1 MFFAIKRIVNR
12 LVQSKPSLAG
22 QIWERIKAFLQAF
35 GKAGE
40 KDPTEIQRLRRT
52 EELFRRALESAGEGY
67 IAGELARVAEENAA
81 GEVDGQREVQYNS
94 NEVQRSAKRAQ
105 YIPYARI
112 GQGNVAAI
120 RRQLSALYQGAGNSI
135 ANGIAIAV
143 GNTVYIVDSGKEN
156 GEITFGVRKKITIS
170 NAELRA
176 GYIRSTNDES
186 VSKGYVSDELSSGLG
201 TGHDN
206 DRRRDMRR
214 EPGAELSADTG
225 ASSNNQGGVPDA
237 NANRG
242 GAVKKSRK
250 PVVGGGTYTEEQYR
264 RFGWVRAN
272 EVLTSGE
279 WEDFTAKLAGA
290 VSGQTHTPKTKS
302 GEYMIAVS
310 DVQDPDLQGINNI
323 IVYAKGTIESP
334 QVTRVLRIDLDNE
347 TELDIE
353 RRNIYAAERRGIQQ
367 EAGELRHLYVATN
380 FQNRHHGQGNGTQES
395 RDHDQLGVERS
406 GGRRA
411 ADRIKEFHVNDDGSF
426 TTIYADGRKEI
437 RYSRKPVGQNNG
449 QSDARE
455 GGQPNGSQ
463 DTAILAEQGGV
474 WRAHRNADGVW
485 EPGTSPEEVYR
496 ILGDAQNHPQRD
508 GERRAG
514 SSGWLGDTNA
524 ERRTASRLS
533 GGLLR
538 ALRGIKPKGTDSAG
552 RRLSDELR
560 KRLANTTFKAEDG
573 TILSLYHWTDAIF
586 TRFLKGD
593 VGFHFGALDAA
604 YKRAD
609 DQVPKR
615 NSVNSFYKEV
625 YLNIT
630 NPIFLNSDPS
640 RWMPLTLA
648 YKMKKSIVSDADIEI
663 LKTLDGFYEEG
674 YNTPAAVELRR
685 MLKEKGYDGVIY
697 TNLFEGDFSV
707 IAFDPEQVI
716 TVAENGVDIRP
727 TDGRIRYSRKPVGQA
742 VRTAHDYATELY
754 TSTDA
759 YAKEVHSGDRET
771 FNRWLANK
779 TSGMAEGEIRSV
791 AIYCAQKVYF
801 FEADGYMHGRML
813 RSVNVDDNE
822 GYERERKDFK
832 NEFNRNRE
840 TFDSWSDAFSA
851 ERARTEGDL
860 PHSSERRGEV
870 GSDALYA
877 GESERERTAN
887 YERSGRD
894 YQIDFAEVDDL
905 VRRLREMHA
914 RLDAES
920 KKNIRY
926 SRKPTEG
933 QAARD
938 HADNNHLRVYTKKDA
953 REILS
958 AVFAEHLGFAD
969 GTVGNLS
976 GKNRTQVIETLWRR
990 MNEAEPGNQGGVAL
1004 DIADFILHN
1013 AVAESA
1019 AKTKTANPSW
1029 QGFAVLC
1036 YWWSIGDSNP

>member
-1 MFFAIKRIVNR
+1 M
-12 LVQSKPSLAG
+12 QSKPSLAG

-35 GKAGE
+35 GKKSDGE
-40 KDPTEIQRLRRT
+40 PADIQRLRRT

-214 EPGAELSADTG
+214 ESGAELSADTG

-279 WEDFTAKLAGA
+279 WEDFTTKFAGV

-437 RYSRKPVGQNNG
+437 RYSRKPADG
-449 QSDARE
+449 QSETLQGTDGEVLTREMGSGVAESRDKYSYDALIGKPDMIVKE
-455 GGQPNGSQ
+455 VTLASSQ
-463 DTAILAEQGGV
+463 EAAQYRDDTV
-474 WRAHRNADGVW
+474 RF
-485 EPGTSPEEVYR
+485 GTDMR
-496 ILGDAQNHPQRD
+496 KIAAQKNHP
-508 GERRAG
+508 
-514 SSGWLGDTNA
+514 
-524 ERRTASRLS
+524 
-533 GGLLR
+533 
-538 ALRGIKPKGTDSAG
+538 K
-552 RRLSDELR
+552 
-560 KRLANTTFKAEDG
+560 NTE
-573 TILSLYHWTDAIF
+573 
-586 TRFLKGD
+586 
-593 VGFHFGALDAA
+593 
-604 YKRAD
+604 
-609 DQVPKR
+609 
-615 NSVNSFYKEV
+615 
-625 YLNIT
+625 
-630 NPIFLNSDPS
+630 
-640 RWMPLTLA
+640 
-648 YKMKKSIVSDADIEI
+648 
-663 LKTLDGFYEEG
+663 
-674 YNTPAAVELRR
+674 
-685 MLKEKGYDGVIY
+685 
-697 TNLFEGDFSV
+697 
-707 IAFDPEQVI
+707 
-716 TVAENGVDIRP
+716 
-727 TDGRIRYSRKPVGQA
+727 
-742 VRTAHDYATELY
+742 
-754 TSTDA
+754 TST
-759 YAKEVHSGDRET
+759 YLH
-771 FNRWLANK
+771 
-779 TSGMAEGEIRSV
+779 
-791 AIYCAQKVYF
+791 CADLNCDVLITKDSF
-801 FEADGYMHGRML
+801 KHG
-813 RSVNVDDNE
+813 
-822 GYERERKDFK
+822 G
-832 NEFNRNRE
+832 
-840 TFDSWSDAFSA
+840 
-851 ERARTEGDL
+851 
-860 PHSSERRGEV
+860 
-870 GSDALYA
+870 
-877 GESERERTAN
+877 
-887 YERSGRD
+887 
-894 YQIDFAEVDDL
+894 
-905 VRRLREMHA
+905 A
-914 RLDAES
+914 RLDATYLTIC
-920 KKNIRY
+920 KNIDVVLANSVVVNELNARENTDGGYILLGLVETQNDFVVVRSVINKKTHRLIEFQQLDAIKKQVITKIEDDGLRPPDYPQKRGSATSSTISIAGLLNFVKSQKLANEIFSVDVAQRMNVQRAEGSLTPGLRY

-933 QAARD
+933 QTARDRTDRNHMTDGESVDSGKPVRYSRSRHFTKQDISAITRASYMHHAWATNELTGCLTPSEISEFNRIIGQIKAGIYQPIPLSNGKYLIEVGEYVNGNRVTYILTDGVWEGQSIEWVGKIVTNDVVATKDIKEYVNELSETIGCEAVAMAFEAYATIGVDEGFREFTLESSVSYEEFSRQRAASRGNTGHSQIRYSRSGNVGEAGQNGIKPVGKPTDNTVTLSKGQLAKLKANYHGEKVFEKVKIAEALMEIEAVAQLKPATVNRLIDKLWKGFNGRLGADAYRIYAEAVWD
-938 HADNNHLRVYTKKDA
+938 HADNNHLRRM
-953 REILS
+953 RERSCRRCLRSIL
-958 AVFAEHLGFAD
+958 
-969 GTVGNLS
+969 
-976 GKNRTQVIETLWRR
+976 
-990 MNEAEPGNQGGVAL
+990 AL
-1004 DIADFILHN
+1004 QTERWAI
-1013 AVAESA
+1013 SQ
-1019 AKTKTANPSW
+1019 AKTARR
-1029 QGFAVLC
+1029 
-1036 YWWSIGDSNP
+1036 